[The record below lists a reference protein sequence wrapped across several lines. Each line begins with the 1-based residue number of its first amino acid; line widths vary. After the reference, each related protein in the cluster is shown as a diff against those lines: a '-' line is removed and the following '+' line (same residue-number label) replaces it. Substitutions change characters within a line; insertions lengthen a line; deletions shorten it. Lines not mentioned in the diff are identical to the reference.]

1 MAEIKRKNAQKKSQ
15 SAILKDSIMTGISY
29 MIPVIVG
36 GGVLQAIAKMM
47 GGYDIASHMNQ
58 VDTLAK
64 VIMLIGTSLWNFTVP
79 AVAAFTAYALA
90 DKPGIAPGLAMN
102 IGEYNKCWICWRAC
116 WWNDGRIL
124 CFMDEEDINSKELTG
139 GYADFSHSNCH
150 NTCLWIDDVLRCW
163 KSNCVVYA
171 SDAKLVVKF
180 KYRVQICVWSSCWSD
195 DVCRYG
201 WTSQ

>member
-90 DKPGIAPGLAMN
+90 DKPGIAPGLAMGTLAN
-102 IGEYNKCWICWRAC
+102 TINAGFVG
-116 WWNDGRIL
+116 GRIL

>member
-90 DKPGIAPGLAMN
+90 DKPGIAPGLAMGTLAN
-102 IGEYNKCWICWRAC
+102 TINAGFVGGLVGGMMVGYCVLWMKKISIPKNLQ
-116 WWNDGRIL
+116 GVMPIL
-124 CFMDEEDINSKELTG
+124 VIPTVTTLVCGLMMYYVVGN
-139 GYADFSHSNCH
+139 
-150 NTCLWIDDVLRCW
+150 R
-163 KSNCVVYA
+163 VVYA